1 MDMWTKLFLW
11 FWVLCIGS
19 ALLYMAVTLK
29 SVPFSIFGGD
39 YEVYSLMHDPVGYI
53 IAVSSLGCFEW
64 FLLKVLLYVDDDSPS
79 QKSAKKS

>member
-39 YEVYSLMHDPVGYI
+39 YEVYMLI
-53 IAVSSLGCFEW
+53 CTE
-64 FLLKVLLYVDDDSPS
+64 K
-79 QKSAKKS
+79 